1 MPRKKPATPQA
12 ASDEEISVLLKNKI
26 VAMIGKTK
34 DVSTVTALTNAYAK
48 LRAVELK
55 MDEGSWGEELPTA
68 EPLPRVDLDGARQ

>member
-1 MPRKKPATPQA
+1 MPRKHTTAQV

-55 MDEGSWGEELPTA
+55 MDEGSWGEDLPTA
-68 EPLPRVDLDGARQ
+68 EPMPRVDLEGARQ